1 MPDEPGVGLEQ
12 VRMVP
17 LVKSAPAPMS
27 GVPMPPALHDSGP
40 TPASMARGSSASIT
54 GRSRGGGG
62 GEVRRF
68 ANRMATSSGLLVG
81 TGSANPHEIT
91 VKKVFNPV
99 KESV

>member
-12 VRMVP
+12 VRMIP
-17 LVKSAPAPMS
+17 LVESAPAPMS
-27 GVPMPPALHDSGP
+27 GLPMPPALHDSGP

-54 GRSRGGGG
+54 GRSRGGG
-62 GEVRRF
+62 VRRF
-68 ANRMATSSGLLVG
+68 ADRMATSSGLLVG
-81 TGSANPHEIT
+81 TGSPNPHGIT